1 MIRRPCK
8 DGFRDRRLSDWCR
21 DCGHA
26 IVVHRAGRRCSVCEV
41 IADLRA
47 GIIDARR
54 ESRTVKP

>member
-1 MIRRPCK
+1 MIRRPCN

-26 IVVHRAGRRCSVCEV
+26 IAVHRAGRRCSVCEV

-47 GIIDARR
+47 GVIEARR
-54 ESRTVKP
+54 GRQ